1 VSRPTIARLRSGTA
15 VAGWLCKANP
25 EVWDVESHL
34 AAHGRVDRWRLMHGY
49 RAELLAP
56 GHPFVLWL
64 TGPRSGVIAVG
75 FVTGR
80 AEIADDGDA
89 GPRPYCPID
98 AVAIDPI
105 RKATLLA
112 DLGFELA
119 EVVRTPRAG
128 NPLALTPDELDMVAD
143 HLEHDPWP
151 RVH

>member
-1 VSRPTIARLRSGTA
+1 VSRPVIARLRSGSP

-34 AAHGRVDRWRLMHGY
+34 VQHGRVDRWRLMHGY
-49 RAELLAP
+49 RADLVAA

-75 FVTGR
+75 AVTGR
-80 AEIADDGDA
+80 AEIVDSEDA

-98 AVAIDPI
+98 AVAVTPVP
-105 RKATLLA
+105 KAALLSQ
-112 DLGFELA
+112 LGFEMA

-128 NPLALTPDELDMVAD
+128 NPLALSPDELDLIAD
-143 HLEHDPWP
+143 HLDHDPWP
-151 RVH
+151 R